1 MTRNYLSSTRVRLY
15 NLSIDTQK
23 SVLAGIKVLEIGDEL
38 GEWCGKLLADMG
50 AEVIKIEPDSGSKTR
65 RYDPFYNNE
74 VGVNKSLYYWHY
86 NTSKKSITLDLN
98 NRECLPILEKLIQ
111 YADVIIDST
120 YPSNLDALNLEYEA
134 CKRINETIVLASI
147 TPFGKAQ
154 PYSDHQ
160 STDLTALAFGGP
172 VWSSGYDD
180 HSISP
185 IRGEGNQ
192 GYQTACH
199 YACIAIMSAL
209 VYRQFTGIGQ
219 YVETNM
225 HAALNV
231 TTEGSTYNY
240 LVAGEVLQR
249 QTGRHASVR
258 TTPQSQTMCKDGIY
272 INLGFPA
279 RTEEQWFHLLSWLEE
294 EDLIDDLGDY
304 LSVPNWDAMRRG
316 DTAAIEQQKKVMQT
330 VSKLAAKLNAYDMF
344 RKAQSLGF
352 QWGIIYSPEEVLND
366 PHFKDRG
373 FPVEVDHPEV
383 DQIFIYPGA
392 PYKLPESPW
401 KIQCRAP
408 LLGEHNQEIY
418 LQKLE
423 FDEGKYKRFKDL
435 KVI

>member
-1 MTRNYLSSTRVRLY
+1 MTKNYPHYTRMRSY
-15 NLSIDTQK
+15 NLSIENKK
-23 SVLAGIKVLEIGDEL
+23 SVLAGIKVLEVGDEL

-50 AEVIKIEPDSGSKTR
+50 AEVIKIEPVTGSITR
-65 RYDPFYNNE
+65 TYEPFYKDE
-74 VGVNKSLYYWHY
+74 TDLNKSLYYWHY

-98 NRECLPILEKLIQ
+98 NRECLPILEDLIRDS
-111 YADVIIDST
+111 DVIVDST
-120 YPSNLDALNLEYEA
+120 YPSNLDALNLDYEA
-134 CKRINETIVLASI
+134 CKKINNTIVLASI
-147 TPFGKAQ
+147 TPFGKEK

-172 VWSSGYDD
+172 VWSTGYDD

-185 IRGEGNQ
+185 VRGAGNQ
-192 GYQTACH
+192 AYQTACH

-225 HAALNV
+225 HASLNV

-240 LVAGEVLQR
+240 LVAGEILQR

-258 TTPQSQTMCKDGIY
+258 TTPNSQMMCKDGIY

-294 EDLIDDLGDY
+294 EDLINDLGDY

-316 DTAAIEQQKKVMQT
+316 DTAAIEQQKKVMET
-330 VSKLAAKLNAYDMF
+330 VGKLAAKLNAYDMF
-344 RKAQSLGF
+344 QKAQSLGF
-352 QWGIIYSPEEVLND
+352 QWGIIYSPEEVLDD
-366 PHFKDRG
+366 PHFKARG
-373 FPVEVDHPEV
+373 FPVEVFHPETSETY
-383 DQIFIYPGA
+383 IYPGA
-392 PYKLPESPW
+392 PYKLPASPW
-401 KIQCRAP
+401 NIQHSAP
-408 LLGEHNQEIY
+408 LLGEHNEEIY
-418 LQKLE
+418 LDTLSLTKE
-423 FDEGKYKRFKDL
+423 SYIKYRNL